1 MEKLQFASP
10 EGLARLSAGRPKT
23 VIVAWAAVL
32 AVSIA
37 LIASLFGDA
46 LTTQFSPTNDPDSK
60 RAKTLIEERLR
71 GQETVAETVI
81 VRSTQFTVD
90 DRAFRSRVES
100 LRGEIVALGPDVVA
114 GAFSYYETGDEAF
127 VSEDRRSTVIA
138 LTMSGEI
145 RDAER
150 NIDGVYEAVDRAG
163 AADGFEVLITG
174 ETTFAVDFAE
184 QGQRDIERGE
194 LFGMPL
200 ALLILAVVFGA
211 LGAAVLPMAL
221 AVMAIVISLG
231 VAVLVGQVY
240 DLHVF
245 TQNVATM
252 IGLAVG
258 IDYSLFIVS
267 RFREERAR
275 GLEKVDAIAAAGAT
289 ASRAVLVSGLTVVIA
304 LLGMLIVP
312 FTAFFSV
319 GLGTILVVIAAVA
332 ASLTLL
338 PAVLSLMGDRV
349 NRFRVPFIGR
359 GFGAAGSTGGV
370 WDRISYAVMRRPWL
384 SLALAGGLLVPMAA
398 PLFSINTGTSGV
410 STFPDGL
417 RAKEC
422 FVALQ
427 QDFGFGADAPA
438 NVVIEGDIASAPVA
452 GAIAELRG
460 ALAADTAFGP
470 SSLEVSE
477 SGGIALLSA
486 PVVGDPTSAAAVSA
500 VERLRESLVVEAFE
514 RVPATVVVGGRTAEN
529 IDFVDIATRYIPI
542 VFGLVLGLSLL
553 LLTVVFR
560 SIVVPLKAIALNLL
574 SVGATY
580 GMLMLVFQHGVGAGL
595 LGFEQAPVIQAWIP
609 LFLFAILFGL
619 SMDYHVFLLS
629 RIRERY

>member
-1 MEKLQFASP
+1 M
-10 EGLARLSAGRPKT
+10 
-23 VIVAWAAVL
+23 VIV
-32 AVSIA
+32 
-37 LIASLFGDA
+37 
-46 LTTQFSPTNDPDSK
+46 
-60 RAKTLIEERLR
+60 
-71 GQETVAETVI
+71 
-81 VRSTQFTVD
+81 
-90 DRAFRSRVES
+90 
-100 LRGEIVALGPDVVA
+100 
-114 GAFSYYETGDEAF
+114 
-127 VSEDRRSTVIA
+127 
-138 LTMSGEI
+138 
-145 RDAER
+145 
-150 NIDGVYEAVDRAG
+150 
-163 AADGFEVLITG
+163 
-174 ETTFAVDFAE
+174 
-184 QGQRDIERGE
+184 
-194 LFGMPL
+194 
-200 ALLILAVVFGA
+200 
-211 LGAAVLPMAL
+211 
-221 AVMAIVISLG
+221 
-231 VAVLVGQVY
+231 
-240 DLHVF
+240 
-245 TQNVATM
+245 
-252 IGLAVG
+252 
-258 IDYSLFIVS
+258 
-267 RFREERAR
+267 
-275 GLEKVDAIAAAGAT
+275 
-289 ASRAVLVSGLTVVIA
+289 

-580 GMLMLVFQHGVGAGL
+580 GMLVLVFQHGVGAGL